1 MSVVAELESVLAEEQ
16 EILLT
21 GRYARLEALSDK
33 KSKLAELLSQEKLD
47 LPAEAYETLVAKAAH
62 NEALLASARRGIQAA
77 ISQLKEFSNGE
88 HQSTYSKEGQRQPL
102 ARRVSV
108 TQKL

>member
-16 EILLT
+16 KILLT
-21 GRYARLEALSDK
+21 GHY
-33 KSKLAELLSQEKLD
+33 SKLAVLADRKAKLAEMLSLEELDFPEEVYKS
-47 LPAEAYETLVAKAAH
+47 LVARAAH

-88 HQSTYSKEGQRQPL
+88 HQSTYSKEGLRQPL
-102 ARRVSV
+102 ARPVSV
-108 TQKL
+108 VQKL

>member
-1 MSVVAELESVLAEEQ
+1 MSVVAELESILAEEQ
-16 EILLT
+16 QILLT
-21 GRYARLEALSDK
+21 GNYVKLSALAEK
-33 KSKLAELLSQEKLD
+33 KTKLADMLSSEDLD
-47 LPAEAYETLVAKAAH
+47 LPPEAYKKLVDRATH
-62 NEALLASARRGIQAA
+62 NEALLAAARRGIQAA

-102 ARRVSV
+102 ARPVSV

>member
-1 MSVVAELESVLAEEQ
+1 MTIVTELENVLEEEQ

-21 GRYARLEALSDK
+21 GNYVGLEALAEK
-33 KSKLAELLSQEKLD
+33 KMKLAELLSTQELD
-47 LPAEAYETLVAKAAH
+47 LPPDAYKSLVERATH

-77 ISQLKEFSNGE
+77 MSQLKEFSNGE
-88 HQSTYSKEGQRQPL
+88 HQSTYSKEGRRRPL
-102 ARRVSV
+102 ARPISI